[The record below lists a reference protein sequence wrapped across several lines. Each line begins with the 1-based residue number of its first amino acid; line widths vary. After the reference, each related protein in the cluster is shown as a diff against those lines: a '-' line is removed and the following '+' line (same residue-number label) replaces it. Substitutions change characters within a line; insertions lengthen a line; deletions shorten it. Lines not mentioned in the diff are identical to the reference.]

1 MSREESTSFGFA
13 VVGDDGAGYAKG
25 MRDAEGIVYRVAS
38 VHAEITWMVG
48 GFDVLCS
55 QVC

>member
-1 MSREESTSFGFA
+1 MSREESTSLGFA

-38 VHAEITWMVG
+38 VHAEITWIVG

-55 QVC
+55 HTC